1 MDWIG
6 WLIYLFLFLHAIER
20 MLQEQDMVDTG
31 EQSHDSE
38 TEDDHEASETDQE
51 LDVGVNDQC
60 SVESSA
66 CVRFIH

>member
-1 MDWIG
+1 
-6 WLIYLFLFLHAIER
+6 

-31 EQSHDSE
+31 EQSQDSE